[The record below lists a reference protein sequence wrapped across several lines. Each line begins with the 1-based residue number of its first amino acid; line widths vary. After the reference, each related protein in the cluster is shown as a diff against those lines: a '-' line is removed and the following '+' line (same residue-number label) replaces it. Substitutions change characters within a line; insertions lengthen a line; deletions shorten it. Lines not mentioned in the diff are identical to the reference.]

1 MILRAFSSLVYHQFR
16 DNGQDKRTIIDNLYF
31 PIQQIHLSLQLG
43 LIPHGHMIRFTF
55 FRLTSPSVLHFDFKR
70 RQKEIALFAS
80 LINGD
85 ANNWEIKRVQVMT
98 KAFKERI
105 KILDAVGDKSYRAK
119 HFLEEIPDGQMFL
132 TVAGHIE
139 DELEYHLYLTQLAK
153 INGVT
158 TEPST
163 MDRIGSYLWEHY
175 EVRIYKGDD
184 RRRIGV
190 FDKNMRVCRFCGK
203 KMPEVSFKHKSH
215 AISEALGNKGL
226 VCLEECDE
234 CNNRFNETIE
244 QDLVQMMAPHL
255 LMHGISGKNGIP
267 VIKGDGF
274 TMKLDTSTRATLGR
288 DTIKYI
294 FRDMPN
300 SKDPQKILAGI
311 NKDYDSFL
319 QYTPQNIYKCLCK
332 YALSLMDASELKYF
346 QDTIAWIN
354 EPLAKHRL
362 PPVWHYSVNKE
373 GKTWESTTSMIIM
386 RRKHTRKD
394 LPYCWAIMIIAGEP
408 YLFIMPFCSQ
418 DKYKFVGKVRQ
429 DFFMNGIKNMM
440 QDIQFQPRDLCGISP
455 VKTRFRLSFEIQPD
469 CEEGR
474 DYYILEQE
482 AP

>member
-1 MILRAFSSLVYHQFR
+1 M
-16 DNGQDKRTIIDNLYF
+16 
-31 PIQQIHLSLQLG
+31 G
-43 LIPHGHMIRFTF
+43 LIPHSYMIRFTF
-55 FRLTSPSVLHFDFKR
+55 FRLASPSVLHFDFVRKH
-70 RQKEIALFAS
+70 KEIALFAS

-85 ANNWEIKRVQVMT
+85 ANNLDIKKVQLMT
-98 KAFKERI
+98 EDFKARI
-105 KILDAVGDKSYRAK
+105 KLLDVVGERSYRTK
-119 HFLEEIPDGQMFL
+119 HYLEEIPVGQQFL
-132 TVAGHIE
+132 VVPGHIE
-139 DELEYHLYLTQLAK
+139 DELEFHLYLTQLAK

-158 TEPST
+158 PEPST
-163 MDRIGSYLWEHY
+163 MDRIGSYLWDHY

-190 FDKNMRVCRFCGK
+190 DDKNLRVCRFCGK

-226 VCLEECDE
+226 VCLEECDD
-234 CNNRFNETIE
+234 CNKRFNESIE

-255 LMHGISGKNGIP
+255 LLHGIPGKNGIP

-288 DTIKYI
+288 DTIEYI

-300 SKDPQKILAGI
+300 CKDPQKILAGI

-319 QYTPQNIYKCLCK
+319 QYTPQNIYKCLSK
-332 YALSLMDASELKYF
+332 YALSLMDSSELTYY
-346 QDTIAWIN
+346 QDTINWIN

-362 PPVWHYSVNKE
+362 PPVWHYSVKDGE
-373 GKTWESTTSMIIM
+373 TWERTTSMIIM
-386 RRKHTRKD
+386 RRKHTGKD

-408 YLFIMPFCSQ
+408 HLFIMPFCSQ
-418 DKYKFVGKVRQ
+418 DKYKFVGKTRQ

-440 QDIQFQPRDLCGISP
+440 PNIQFQPRDFSGISP
-455 VKTRFRLSFEIQPD
+455 VKTRFRLSFEIPTD

-474 DYYILEQE
+474 DYYILEQPTLQE
-482 AP
+482 

>member
-1 MILRAFSSLVYHQFR
+1 
-16 DNGQDKRTIIDNLYF
+16 
-31 PIQQIHLSLQLG
+31 
-43 LIPHGHMIRFTF
+43 MIRFTF

-85 ANNWEIKRVQVMT
+85 ANNREIKRVQVMT
-98 KAFKERI
+98 DAFKERL
-105 KILDAVGDKSYRAK
+105 KLLDVVGDKSYRAK

-132 TVAGHIE
+132 IVAGHIE
-139 DELEYHLYLTQLAK
+139 DELEYHLFLTQLAK
-153 INGVT
+153 INGISLP
-158 TEPST
+158 PSS
-163 MDRIGSYLWEHY
+163 MDRIESFIGDHY

-190 FDKNMRVCRFCGK
+190 DDKSLRVCRFCGQ
-203 KMPEVSFKHKSH
+203 KMPEVSFKNKSH

-234 CNNRFNETIE
+234 CNKRFNETIE
-244 QDLVQMMAPHL
+244 QDLVHMMAPHL
-255 LMHGISGKNGIP
+255 LLHGIPGKNGIP

-311 NKDYDSFL
+311 NKDYEPFL
-319 QYTPQNIYKCLCK
+319 QYKPQNIYKCLCK
-332 YALSLMDASELKYF
+332 YALSLMDSSELKYF
-346 QDTIAWIN
+346 PKTIAWVN

-362 PPVWHYSVNKE
+362 PPIWHYSVNTE
-373 GKTWESTTSMIIM
+373 GRTWEQTTSMIIM
-386 RRKHTRKD
+386 RRKHKGKE
-394 LPYCWAIMIIAGEP
+394 LPYCWAIMIIAGDP
-408 YLFIMPFCSQ
+408 YLFIIPFCSQ
-418 DKYKFVGKVRQ
+418 DKYKFVGKSRQ
-429 DFFMNGIKNMM
+429 DFFMDGLKNMM
-440 QDIQFQPRDLCGISP
+440 QNIQFQPKEMSGITP
-455 VKTRFRLSFEIQPD
+455 VKTRIRLSFEISPD

-474 DYYILEQE
+474 DYYILEPETQE
-482 AP
+482 